1 MHTFTPGPIT
11 LLTDFGDIDPFV
23 GILKGVILSINP
35 GAVIVDL
42 CHKVPPRD
50 IGYGAVMLDTA
61 MDYFPG
67 GTIFCA
73 VVDPGVGSLR
83 RPVLVETCDYF
94 MVGPDN
100 GLLWQAARRNSIKNV
115 VHLTRSRYFLSCVS
129 STFHGRD
136 IFAPVAAH
144 LSTGIAPAAFGEP
157 AKELIRFVPDAPEPV
172 DKGLLLTVRHID
184 TFGNIG
190 LNLTRENFKPFVDK
204 GFCLQIRDTAITG
217 YYQTYA
223 SAPDNQPFVLTASN
237 GYLEIAVKNGHAAKM
252 LTVSRQDKILL
263 MEKGN
268 TASND
273 I

>member
-1 MHTFTPGPIT
+1 MHTSTPGPIT

-42 CHKVPPRD
+42 CHKVPPQD

-61 MDYFPG
+61 MDYFPR

-73 VVDPGVGSLR
+73 VVDPGVGSSR
-83 RPVLVETCDYF
+83 RPVLVETSDYF

-100 GLLWQAARRNSIKNV
+100 GLLWQAAQRNTIKNV

-129 STFHGRD
+129 ATFHGRD
-136 IFAPVAAH
+136 IFAPVAAR
-144 LSTGIAPAAFGEP
+144 LSTGIQPAAFGEP
-157 AKELIRFVPDAPEPV
+157 AQELARCVPDTPEPV
-172 DKGLLLTVRHID
+172 DKGLMLTVRSID

-190 LNLTRENFKPFVDK
+190 LNLTWENFKPYADK
-204 GFCLQIRDTAITG
+204 GFCLQINDTAITG
-217 YYQTYA
+217 YYQSYA
-223 SAPDNQPFVLTASN
+223 SAPENQPFVLTAST
-237 GYLEIAVKNGHAAKM
+237 GYMEIAVKNRHAAK
-252 LTVSRQDKILL
+252 LLAVSRQDKILL
-263 MEKGN
+263 MEKG
-268 TASND
+268 SSPSSD